1 MKPENIVLLGFVNKA
16 ADYLDRHLEDNP
28 NIRLTASDNINL
40 NLLKEELNKNL
51 SASLGNMSATAEKLL
66 KAGYDAFDSF
76 IDTQN
81 SVSLTDEIDK
91 LFDVNFNV
99 GKDAGAKHARPS
111 DHYQL
116 NDTMQGEEADAESLS
131 GQKPIFEMTDED
143 RELLRL
149 ITENVNRVNQMPKVK
164 SDPADDRRY
173 SSDSSFNDIYSRL
186 SDDGEL
192 GFNTV
197 SNKRRPYRD
206 YDSNGYVDAR
216 VLNNVISNKPVL
228 QPDKNDIVDMVKDLQ
243 KSDTRYYSD
252 ILGTKEEPE
261 PAPAVEVKEE
271 KPEEET
277 EEKPYYGF
285 MSDFLDDLK
294 KKMYEEDE
302 RLARE
307 DEEFKGIYDKLHDI
321 YPYLTREFMKNV
333 YFMKDD
339 IMQEYPLNVKIIILH
354 RIQFK
359 EVENLRQF
367 VEIALNHNY
376 AINADENKLIVD
388 AFKQHVNVDGKI
400 ITSIFEVANQSA
412 LLDADYVGYRV
423 LFEEESE

>member
-1 MKPENIVLLGFVNKA
+1 
-16 ADYLDRHLEDNP
+16 
-28 NIRLTASDNINL
+28 
-40 NLLKEELNKNL
+40 
-51 SASLGNMSATAEKLL
+51 
-66 KAGYDAFDSF
+66 
-76 IDTQN
+76 
-81 SVSLTDEIDK
+81 
-91 LFDVNFNV
+91 
-99 GKDAGAKHARPS
+99 
-111 DHYQL
+111 
-116 NDTMQGEEADAESLS
+116 
-131 GQKPIFEMTDED
+131 
-143 RELLRL
+143 
-149 ITENVNRVNQMPKVK
+149 
-164 SDPADDRRY
+164 
-173 SSDSSFNDIYSRL
+173 
-186 SDDGEL
+186 
-192 GFNTV
+192 
-197 SNKRRPYRD
+197 
-206 YDSNGYVDAR
+206 SNGYVDAR

-228 QPDKNDIVDMVKDLQ
+228 QPDKNDIIDMVKDLQ

-261 PAPAVEVKEE
+261 PAPAVKVKEE